1 MQLQGEKDS
10 GKNNENS
17 IDVTLNNDTHF
28 MFYFLI
34 LQKYS
39 KAKFLSLLPSKF
51 LTIMYIRLSY
61 ILFRKKIE
69 FNPFLS
75 MFKIAQKPVNWLA
88 MQGSFLAFFDWNIVS
103 NRHVFI
109 SCVFSCVFQTTFSS
123 KWYLYHTYRFLI
135 SIKYLM
141 SALVCTW

>member
-39 KAKFLSLLPSKF
+39 KAKFLTLLPSKF

-75 MFKIAQKPVNWLA
+75 MFKISQKPVN
-88 MQGSFLAFFDWNIVS
+88 
-103 NRHVFI
+103 
-109 SCVFSCVFQTTFSS
+109 
-123 KWYLYHTYRFLI
+123 
-135 SIKYLM
+135 
-141 SALVCTW
+141 

>member
-39 KAKFLSLLPSKF
+39 KAKFLTLLPSKF
-51 LTIMYIRLSY
+51 
-61 ILFRKKIE
+61 
-69 FNPFLS
+69 
-75 MFKIAQKPVNWLA
+75 
-88 MQGSFLAFFDWNIVS
+88 
-103 NRHVFI
+103 
-109 SCVFSCVFQTTFSS
+109 
-123 KWYLYHTYRFLI
+123 
-135 SIKYLM
+135 
-141 SALVCTW
+141 